1 MEHYALIFTVGLPM
15 YNGDDK
21 VDSVDYSGN
30 NDLNDDGY

>member
-1 MEHYALIFTVGLPM
+1 MEQHYALIFTVGLTM

-30 NDLNDDGY
+30 NDL